1 MCFKSF
7 RLRSLF
13 KETSERINK
22 LSSTSELATT
32 EYTIAKIVKAEDNPQ
47 LFHGEIGNRKILYS
61 SKIYIKAGI
70 NLKNHDFSP
79 EINHMDN
86 SITITLPHAEVLSFN
101 MPAEEQKLEYE
112 KIGILRKDFSHKE
125 KNELLIQGE
134 ESVRNSIEDLGILL
148 DAERNTAD
156 IFRMSLLQLGYSNVN
171 IKFR

>member
-1 MCFKSF
+1 
-7 RLRSLF
+7 
-13 KETSERINK
+13 
-22 LSSTSELATT
+22 
-32 EYTIAKIVKAEDNPQ
+32 
-47 LFHGEIGNRKILYS
+47 
-61 SKIYIKAGI
+61 
-70 NLKNHDFSP
+70 
-79 EINHMDN
+79 
-86 SITITLPHAEVLSFN
+86 
-101 MPAEEQKLEYE
+101 MPAEEQKIKNK